1 MCWYD
6 LIPPS
11 LSPSPAANSNVYDV
25 AYDYT
30 NSKAQHWVPI
40 LAILCDGWSF
50 QFLVYDSGSKS
61 VYSSGTVTG
70 LVDRANKP
78 QLFAL
83 SIKESK
89 CVY

>member
-1 MCWYD
+1 MCM
-6 LIPPS
+6 I
-11 LSPSPAANSNVYDV
+11 V
-25 AYDYT
+25 ACDYI

-78 QLFAL
+78 QLFVL
-83 SIKESK
+83 SVKESK
-89 CVY
+89 SVY

>member
-1 MCWYD
+1 MCM
-6 LIPPS
+6 I
-11 LSPSPAANSNVYDV
+11 V
-25 AYDYT
+25 ACDYI
-30 NSKAQHWVPI
+30 NSKAQHRVPI
-40 LAILCDGWSF
+40 LAILCDGWDF

-78 QLFAL
+78 QLFVL

-89 CVY
+89 